1 MSLMSKKMVNGA
13 VALGCMLFAAPV
25 MAHEALNEYV
35 LDPMMVT
42 AARYE
47 KRDVDIP
54 AATEIYDQEKI
65 EKLGANN
72 VMEVV
77 KNIPGF
83 TLTASPTGNTYIG
96 FRGIAKDNVAIL
108 VNGIP
113 LNQDGNYDLESIS
126 ADIIDRIEVVKGGA
140 TVLYGSNASA
150 GVINIITNKKAAKN
164 KVLIGF
170 GDKNKFKGAVN
181 VATDKLQLSYSRQQ
195 SKDRGFVYK
204 NSGASNYYTGDKL
217 EKDSLNLQY
226 AISDNL
232 SLQYM
237 YSKKVSDCSKSVNGV
252 YKPGFHSDIKYNFG
266 QLRYVNDDLQAT
278 VFFRNRDWKFN
289 TSTHQKG
296 HNYGADL
303 QDKFKL
309 GNTMLTV
316 GANYENENTKNSNN
330 IEAAKRDSA
339 AVFFMTETEVSDK
352 TKIFLGA
359 REAYVEES
367 GSNFCPQFQV
377 MHSLGTDDNIYL
389 NVNRSMRA
397 PHVNEQWGTSTQLMN
412 PDLKAENGWNYE
424 FGWKKKLAAD
434 ELFKVNLYHMD
445 INDRIYSQRNYNGSG
460 KNMFLNANK
469 YRNTGVEVSYEKAAS
484 ERGYISKF
492 SYNVGV
498 SYGNPEQKLAK
509 GDWQRVDFKLGLHA
523 GVGYN
528 LGKTNANIYAN
539 YMAER
544 INGVKPML
552 DLTLNVKQQITKNDA
567 LRFAVYNL
575 LDRDDIRTGS
585 SSGTGAMLEERNWML
600 SYEHSF

>member
-54 AATEIYDQEKI
+54 AATEIYDQQKI

-359 REAYVEES
+359 REAYVEKS
-367 GSNFCPQFQV
+367 GSKFCPQFQV

-460 KNMFLNANK
+460 KSMFLNANK

-484 ERGYISKF
+484 EKF

-552 DLTLNVKQQITKNDA
+552 DLTLNVKQQITKM
-567 LRFAVYNL
+567 
-575 LDRDDIRTGS
+575 
-585 SSGTGAMLEERNWML
+585 ML
-600 SYEHSF
+600 

>member
-54 AATEIYDQEKI
+54 AATEIYDQQKI

-204 NSGASNYYTGDKL
+204 NSGASNYYTSDKL

-252 YKPGFHSDIKYNFG
+252 YQPGFHSDIKYNFG

-367 GSNFCPQFQV
+367 GSKFCPQFQV

-460 KNMFLNANK
+460 KSMFLNANK

-484 ERGYISKF
+484 EKF

>member
-54 AATEIYDQEKI
+54 AATEIYDQQKI

-367 GSNFCPQFQV
+367 GSKFCPQFQV

-445 INDRIYSQRNYNGSG
+445 INDRIYSQSNYNGSG
-460 KNMFLNANK
+460 KSMFLNANK

-484 ERGYISKF
+484 EKF

>member
-1 MSLMSKKMVNGA
+1 MSSMSKKMVNGA

-47 KRDVDIP
+47 QRDIDIP

-77 KNIPGF
+77 RNIPGF

-237 YSKKVSDCSKSVNGV
+237 YSKKVSDCSRLVDGA

-359 REAYVEES
+359 REAYVEKS
-367 GSNFCPQFQV
+367 GSKFCPQFQV

-460 KNMFLNANK
+460 KNMYLNANK

-484 ERGYISKF
+484 EKF

-523 GVGYN
+523 GVGYS

>member
-47 KRDVDIP
+47 QRDVDIP
-54 AATEIYDQEKI
+54 AATEIYDQQKI

-237 YSKKVSDCSKSVNGV
+237 YSKKVSDCSKSVDGV

-367 GSNFCPQFQV
+367 GSKFCPQFQV

-460 KNMFLNANK
+460 KSMFLNANK

-484 ERGYISKF
+484 EKF

>member
-54 AATEIYDQEKI
+54 AATEIYDQQKI
-65 EKLGANN
+65 EKLDANN

-367 GSNFCPQFQV
+367 GSKFCPQFQV

-484 ERGYISKF
+484 EKF

>member
-54 AATEIYDQEKI
+54 AATEIYDQQKI

-237 YSKKVSDCSKSVNGV
+237 YSKKVSDCSRLVDGA

-289 TSTHQKG
+289 ISTHQKG

-359 REAYVEES
+359 REAYVEKS
-367 GSNFCPQFQV
+367 GSKFCPQFQV

-460 KNMFLNANK
+460 KSMFLNANK

-484 ERGYISKF
+484 EKF

>member
-25 MAHEALNEYV
+25 MAHEVLNEYV

-54 AATEIYDQEKI
+54 AATEIYDQQKI

-309 GNTMLTV
+309 GNTMLNV

-367 GSNFCPQFQV
+367 GSKFCPQFQV

-460 KNMFLNANK
+460 KSMFLNANK

-484 ERGYISKF
+484 EKF

>member
-164 KVLIGF
+164 KVLVGF

-204 NSGASNYYTGDKL
+204 NSGVSNYYTGDKL

-237 YSKKVSDCSKSVNGV
+237 YSKKVSDCSKSVKGV
-252 YKPGFHSDIKYNFG
+252 YQPGFHSDIKYNFG

-339 AVFFMTETEVSDK
+339 AVFFMTETDVSDK

-359 REAYVEES
+359 REAYVEKS
-367 GSNFCPQFQV
+367 GSKFCPQFQV

-424 FGWKKKLAAD
+424 LGWKKKLAAD

-460 KNMFLNANK
+460 KSMFLNANK

-484 ERGYISKF
+484 EKF

-523 GVGYN
+523 GLGYN

-585 SSGTGAMLEERNWML
+585 TTGTGAMLEERNWML

>member
-13 VALGCMLFAAPV
+13 VALGCLLFAAPV

-367 GSNFCPQFQV
+367 GSKFCPQFQV

-460 KNMFLNANK
+460 KSMFLNANK

-484 ERGYISKF
+484 ENF

-509 GDWQRVDFKLGLHA
+509 GDWQRVDFKLGLHV

>member
-13 VALGCMLFAAPV
+13 VALGCLLFAAPV

-54 AATEIYDQEKI
+54 AATEIYDQQKI

-367 GSNFCPQFQV
+367 GSKFCPQFQV

-460 KNMFLNANK
+460 KSMFLNANK

-484 ERGYISKF
+484 EKF

-552 DLTLNVKQQITKNDA
+552 DLNLNVKQQITKNDA

>member
-54 AATEIYDQEKI
+54 AATEIYDQQKI

-252 YKPGFHSDIKYNFG
+252 YQPGFHSDIKYNFG

-367 GSNFCPQFQV
+367 GSKFCPQFQV

-397 PHVNEQWGTSTQLMN
+397 PHVNEQWGTSTQMMN

-460 KNMFLNANK
+460 KSMFLNANK

-484 ERGYISKF
+484 EKF

>member
-54 AATEIYDQEKI
+54 AATEIYDQQKI

-367 GSNFCPQFQV
+367 GSKFCPQFQV
-377 MHSLGTDDNIYL
+377 IHSLGTDDNIYL

-484 ERGYISKF
+484 EKF

-509 GDWQRVDFKLGLHA
+509 GDWHRVDFKLGLHA

>member
-54 AATEIYDQEKI
+54 AATEIYDQQKI

-140 TVLYGSNASA
+140 AVLYGSNASA

-237 YSKKVSDCSKSVNGV
+237 YSKKVSDCSKSVDGV

-367 GSNFCPQFQV
+367 GSKFCPQFQV

-460 KNMFLNANK
+460 KSMFLNANK

-484 ERGYISKF
+484 EKF

>member
-237 YSKKVSDCSKSVNGV
+237 YSKKVSDCSKAVNGV

-367 GSNFCPQFQV
+367 GSKFCPQFQV

-484 ERGYISKF
+484 EKF

-585 SSGTGAMLEERNWML
+585 SSGTGAMLEESNWIL

>member
-54 AATEIYDQEKI
+54 AATEIYDQQKI

-237 YSKKVSDCSKSVNGV
+237 YSKKVSDCSKSVKGV
-252 YKPGFHSDIKYNFG
+252 YQPGFHSDIKYNFG

-367 GSNFCPQFQV
+367 GSKFCPQFQV

-460 KNMFLNANK
+460 KSMFLNANK

-484 ERGYISKF
+484 EKF

>member
-367 GSNFCPQFQV
+367 GSKFCPQFQV

-460 KNMFLNANK
+460 KSMFLNANK

-484 ERGYISKF
+484 EKF

-509 GDWQRVDFKLGLHA
+509 GDWQRVDFKLGLHV

-585 SSGTGAMLEERNWML
+585 SSGTGAMLEKRNWML

>member
-54 AATEIYDQEKI
+54 AATEIYDQQKI

-181 VATDKLQLSYSRQQ
+181 VATDKMQLSYSRQQ

-252 YKPGFHSDIKYNFG
+252 YQPGFHSDIKYNFG

-367 GSNFCPQFQV
+367 GSKFCPQFQV

-460 KNMFLNANK
+460 KSMFLNANK

-484 ERGYISKF
+484 EKF

>member
-1 MSLMSKKMVNGA
+1 MSSMSKKMVNSV

-54 AATEIYDQEKI
+54 AATEIYDQQKI

-359 REAYVEES
+359 REAYVEKS
-367 GSNFCPQFQV
+367 GSKFCPQFQV

-460 KNMFLNANK
+460 KSMFLNANK

-484 ERGYISKF
+484 EKF

>member
-54 AATEIYDQEKI
+54 AATEIYDQQKI

-359 REAYVEES
+359 REAYVEKS
-367 GSNFCPQFQV
+367 GSKFCPQFQI

-445 INDRIYSQRNYNGSG
+445 INDRIYSQRNYKGSG
-460 KNMFLNANK
+460 KSMFLNANK

-484 ERGYISKF
+484 EKF

>member
-54 AATEIYDQEKI
+54 AATEIYDQQKI

-83 TLTASPTGNTYIG
+83 TLIASPTGNTYIG

-367 GSNFCPQFQV
+367 GSKFCPQFQV

-460 KNMFLNANK
+460 KSMFLNANK

-484 ERGYISKF
+484 EKF

-523 GVGYN
+523 GVGYS

>member
-54 AATEIYDQEKI
+54 AATEIYDQQKI

-367 GSNFCPQFQV
+367 GSKFCPQFQV
-377 MHSLGTDDNIYL
+377 MHSLDTDDNIYL

-484 ERGYISKF
+484 EKF

>member
-54 AATEIYDQEKI
+54 AATEIYDQQKI

-237 YSKKVSDCSKSVNGV
+237 YSKKVSDCSKSVDGV

-359 REAYVEES
+359 REAYVEKS
-367 GSNFCPQFQV
+367 GSKFCPQFQV

-460 KNMFLNANK
+460 KSMFLNANK

-484 ERGYISKF
+484 EKF

-523 GVGYN
+523 GVGYG

>member
-1 MSLMSKKMVNGA
+1 MSSMSKKMVNGA

-47 KRDVDIP
+47 QRDIDIP

-77 KNIPGF
+77 RNIPGF

-164 KVLIGF
+164 KVLVGF

-204 NSGASNYYTGDKL
+204 NSGANNYYTGDKL

-237 YSKKVSDCSKSVNGV
+237 YSKKVSDCSRLVDGA

-359 REAYVEES
+359 REAYVEKS
-367 GSNFCPQFQV
+367 GSKFCPQFQV

-424 FGWKKKLAAD
+424 LGWKKKLAAD

-445 INDRIYSQRNYNGSG
+445 INDRIYSQRNYNDSG
-460 KNMFLNANK
+460 KSMFLNANK

-484 ERGYISKF
+484 EKF

>member
-164 KVLIGF
+164 KVLIGL

-217 EKDSLNLQY
+217 KKDSLNLQY

-367 GSNFCPQFQV
+367 GSKFCPQFQV

-484 ERGYISKF
+484 EKF

>member
-47 KRDVDIP
+47 QRDVDIP
-54 AATEIYDQEKI
+54 AATEIYDQQKI

-367 GSNFCPQFQV
+367 GSKFCPQFQV

-460 KNMFLNANK
+460 KSMFLNANK

-484 ERGYISKF
+484 EKF
-492 SYNVGV
+492 SYNAGV

-509 GDWQRVDFKLGLHA
+509 GDWQRVDFKLGLHV

>member
-252 YKPGFHSDIKYNFG
+252 YQPGFHSDIKYNFG

-367 GSNFCPQFQV
+367 GSKFCPQFQV

-434 ELFKVNLYHMD
+434 ELFKVTLYHMD

-484 ERGYISKF
+484 EKF

>member
-367 GSNFCPQFQV
+367 GSKFCPQFQV
-377 MHSLGTDDNIYL
+377 MHSLGNDDNIYL

-412 PDLKAENGWNYE
+412 PNLKAENGWNYE

-460 KNMFLNANK
+460 KSMFLNANK

-484 ERGYISKF
+484 EKF

>member
-13 VALGCMLFAAPV
+13 VALGCMLFATPV

-54 AATEIYDQEKI
+54 AATEIYDQQKI

-367 GSNFCPQFQV
+367 GSKFCPQFQV

-460 KNMFLNANK
+460 KSMFLNVNK

-484 ERGYISKF
+484 EKF

>member
-54 AATEIYDQEKI
+54 AATEIYDQQKI

-126 ADIIDRIEVVKGGA
+126 SDIIDRIEVVKGGA

-339 AVFFMTETEVSDK
+339 AVFFMTDTEVSDK
-352 TKIFLGA
+352 TKMFLGA
-359 REAYVEES
+359 REAYVEKS
-367 GSNFCPQFQV
+367 GSKFCPQFQV

-460 KNMFLNANK
+460 KSMFLNANK

-484 ERGYISKF
+484 EKF

>member
-1 MSLMSKKMVNGA
+1 MSSMSKKMVNSA

-54 AATEIYDQEKI
+54 AATEIYDQQKI

-252 YKPGFHSDIKYNFG
+252 YQPGFHSDIKYNFG

-367 GSNFCPQFQV
+367 GSKLCPQLQI
-377 MHSLGTDDNIYL
+377 MHSIGKDDNIYL
-389 NVNRSMRA
+389 NINRSMRA
-397 PHVNEQWGTSTQLMN
+397 PEVNEQWGTGDYIMN
-412 PDLKAENGWNYE
+412 PNLKAEHGWNYE
-424 FGWKKKLAAD
+424 IGWKKKLSD
-434 ELFKVNLYHMD
+434 NELFKINAFHMTL
-445 INDRIYSQRNYNGSG
+445 NDRIYGQSIDADTAIY
-460 KNMFLNANK
+460 LNADK
-469 YRNTGVEVSYEKAAS
+469 YKNTGVEVSYEKAAS
-484 ERGYISKF
+484 DKF
-492 SYNVGV
+492 SYNLGA
-498 SYGNPEQKLAK
+498 SYANPQQKK
-509 GDWQRVDFKLGLHA
+509 HDKEWERVDFKLGLHA
-523 GVGYN
+523 GIGYSV
-528 LGKTNANIYAN
+528 GKTNADIYAN

-544 INGVKPML
+544 SHNVKPML

-567 LRFAVYNL
+567 LKFTVYNL
-575 LDRDDIRTGS
+575 LNRDDIRTGS
-585 SSGTGAMLEERNWML
+585 TTGTGAMLEERNWML

>member
-47 KRDVDIP
+47 QRDVDIP
-54 AATEIYDQEKI
+54 AATEIYDQQKI

-96 FRGIAKDNVAIL
+96 FRGISKDNVAIL

-252 YKPGFHSDIKYNFG
+252 YQPGFHSDIKYNFG

-367 GSNFCPQFQV
+367 GSKFCPQFQV

-484 ERGYISKF
+484 EKF

>member
-367 GSNFCPQFQV
+367 GSKFCPQFQV

-484 ERGYISKF
+484 EKF

-544 INGVKPML
+544 INSVKPML

>member
-83 TLTASPTGNTYIG
+83 SLTASPTGNTYIG

-252 YKPGFHSDIKYNFG
+252 YQPGFHSDIKYNFG

-367 GSNFCPQFQV
+367 GSKFCPQFQV

-397 PHVNEQWGTSTQLMN
+397 PHVNEQWGTATQLMN

-460 KNMFLNANK
+460 KSMFLNANK

-484 ERGYISKF
+484 EKF

-523 GVGYN
+523 GLGYN

>member
-1 MSLMSKKMVNGA
+1 MSSMSKKMVNGA

-54 AATEIYDQEKI
+54 AATEIYDQQKI

-237 YSKKVSDCSKSVNGV
+237 YSKKVSDCSRLVDGA

-359 REAYVEES
+359 REAYVEKS
-367 GSNFCPQFQV
+367 GSKFCPQFQV

-412 PDLKAENGWNYE
+412 PDLKAENGWHYE

-460 KNMFLNANK
+460 KSMFLNANK

-484 ERGYISKF
+484 EKF

>member
-54 AATEIYDQEKI
+54 AATEIYDQQKI

-237 YSKKVSDCSKSVNGV
+237 YSKKISDCSKSVNGV

-278 VFFRNRDWKFN
+278 VFFRNRYWKFN

-367 GSNFCPQFQV
+367 GSKFCPQFQV

-460 KNMFLNANK
+460 KSMFLNANK

-484 ERGYISKF
+484 EKF

-509 GDWQRVDFKLGLHA
+509 GDWQRVDFKLGLHV

>member
-54 AATEIYDQEKI
+54 AATEIYDQQKI

-359 REAYVEES
+359 REAYVEKS
-367 GSNFCPQFQV
+367 GSKFCPQFQV

-412 PDLKAENGWNYE
+412 PDLKVENGWNYE

-460 KNMFLNANK
+460 KSMFLNANK

-484 ERGYISKF
+484 EKF

-523 GVGYN
+523 GVGYS

-575 LDRDDIRTGS
+575 LDRDDIKTGS

>member
-1 MSLMSKKMVNGA
+1 MSSMSKKMVNGA

-54 AATEIYDQEKI
+54 AATEIYDQQKI

-237 YSKKVSDCSKSVNGV
+237 YSKKVSDCSRLVDGA

-359 REAYVEES
+359 REAYVEKS
-367 GSNFCPQFQV
+367 GSKFCPQFQV

-397 PHVNEQWGTSTQLMN
+397 PHVNEQWGTSIQLMN

-460 KNMFLNANK
+460 KSMFLNANK

-484 ERGYISKF
+484 EKF